1 MGYYDINTLKD
12 PIMTSILS
20 FLKHKE
26 KTESHDHE
34 EKLSIM
40 DTIVN
45 FANSKDCSM
54 ARAVEKLHSFQ
65 AFKIDDVLNT
75 ITESVKNI
83 NNEVAQKFNDGSV
96 LLNHE
101 GRLYG
106 LCKKD
111 SNLWENGL
119 FMKHDI
125 QISHTNALLD
135 VIHVENEHA
144 NNTPE
149 VKTNASLRMT
159 L

>member
-1 MGYYDINTLKD
+1 MS
-12 PIMTSILS
+12 SILS

-26 KTESHDHE
+26 KTESHDHNE
-34 EKLSIM
+34 HSSVM

-54 ARAVEKLHSFQ
+54 AKAVEKLHSFQ
-65 AFKIDDVLNT
+65 AFKLDNVLDT

-83 NNEVAQKFNDGSV
+83 NNETAQKFQDGSV

-111 SNLWENGL
+111 SSLWENGL
-119 FMKHDI
+119 FVKHDI

-144 NNTPE
+144 NNAPE
-149 VKTNASLRMT
+149 VKTSTSLRMT